1 MVNNKTF
8 EFRPVSQLLSMV
20 KNDFKKLDDEGL
32 IDDGVLIKVIMA
44 CNDRLGIPIREVK
57 QVCIPVVDY
66 KANLPLN
73 FEKLYFASA
82 LTATNTVIHSQQNP
96 FANNFDRDII
106 YSAGLDRGTLGNTD
120 SYSVT
125 VKENPQLLSI
135 ILATG

>member
-66 KANLPLN
+66 MANLPLN
-73 FEKLYFASA
+73 FEKLYLASA
-82 LTATNTVIHSQQNP
+82 LTAIISKIHLQITS
-96 FANNFDRDII
+96 IEI
-106 YSAGLDRGTLGNTD
+106 
-120 SYSVT
+120 SYIV
-125 VKENPQLLSI
+125 
-135 ILATG
+135 LAWIEVH